1 MQPYNHTI
9 DLIIGMSGVNTRQ
22 CMMCGKCSGSCPAYD
37 DMDIRPHQ
45 FVALVDRGDIGTLM
59 SSKGLWNCLSCFAC
73 VERCPRN
80 VQPAKLIE
88 AVRVC
93 MVRQQNGSKLN
104 ARDIPALLDREM
116 PQQALVSAFRKYSR

>member
-1 MQPYNHTI
+1 MQSYNGYI
-9 DLIIGMSGVNTRQ
+9 DMITDMSGVNTRR
-22 CMMCGKCSGSCPAYD
+22 CMMCGKCSGACPAYD

-45 FVALVDRGDIGTLM
+45 FVALVDRGDIETLM
-59 SSKGLWNCLSCFAC
+59 NSKGIWNCMSCFAC

-80 VQPAKLIE
+80 VEPARLIE

-93 MVRQQNGSKLN
+93 MVRQQGGNMLKPQ
-104 ARDIPALLDREM
+104 DIPALLDSEM

>member
-1 MQPYNHTI
+1 MQPYSDTI
-9 DLIIGMSGVNTRQ
+9 NIIKDMSGVNTRR

-45 FVALVDRGDIGTLM
+45 FVALVDRGDIETLM
-59 SSKGLWNCLSCFAC
+59 NSKGIWNCLSCFAC
-73 VERCPRN
+73 VERCPRS
-80 VQPAKLIE
+80 VEPAKLIE

-93 MVRQQNGSKLN
+93 MVRRQDGNLLKAQ
-104 ARDIPALLDREM
+104 AIPALLDSEL

>member
-1 MQPYNHTI
+1 MQPYSDTI
-9 DLIIGMSGVNTRQ
+9 SIIKDMSGVNTRR

-45 FVALVDRGDIGTLM
+45 FVALVDRGDIETLM
-59 SSKGLWNCLSCFAC
+59 NSKGIWNCLSCFSC
-73 VERCPRN
+73 VERCPRS
-80 VQPAKLIE
+80 VEPAKLIE

-93 MVRQQNGSKLN
+93 MVRRQDQNLLKPQ
-104 ARDIPALLDREM
+104 DIPALLDSAM

>member
-1 MQPYNHTI
+1 MQPYSHYI
-9 DLIIGMSGVNTRQ
+9 DLITEMSGVNTRQ

-45 FVALVDRGDIGTLM
+45 FVALVDRGDIKTLM
-59 SSKGLWNCLSCFAC
+59 NAKGVWNCMSCFAC

-80 VQPAKLIE
+80 VEPAKLIE

-93 MVRQQNGSKLN
+93 MMRLQNQNLI
-104 ARDIPALLDREM
+104 RPQDIPPLLNSEM

>member
-1 MQPYNHTI
+1 MQPYSHYI
-9 DLIIGMSGVNTRQ
+9 DFITEMSGVNTRQ

-45 FVALVDRGDIGTLM
+45 FVALVDRGDIDTLM
-59 SSKGLWNCLSCFAC
+59 NSKGLWNCLSCFAC

-80 VQPAKLIE
+80 VEPAKLIE

-93 MVRQQNGSKLN
+93 MVRRQDQNRL
-104 ARDIPALLDREM
+104 RPQDIPALLDSEM
-116 PQQALVSAFRKYSR
+116 PQQALVSVFRKYSR

>member
-1 MQPYNHTI
+1 MQPYSDYIN
-9 DLIIGMSGVNTRQ
+9 IITDMSGVNTRQ

-45 FVALVDRGDIGTLM
+45 FVALVDRGDIETLM
-59 SSKGLWNCLSCFAC
+59 SSKGIWNCLSCFAC

-80 VQPAKLIE
+80 VEPARLIE

-93 MVRQQNGSKLN
+93 MVRRQDGNLLKAQ
-104 ARDIPALLDREM
+104 DIPALLDDDM

>member
-1 MQPYNHTI
+1 MQPYSDTI
-9 DLIIGMSGVNTRQ
+9 SIIKDMSGVNTRR

-45 FVALVDRGDIGTLM
+45 FVALVDRGDIETLM
-59 SSKGLWNCLSCFAC
+59 NSKGIWNCLSCFAC
-73 VERCPRN
+73 VERCPRS
-80 VQPAKLIE
+80 VEPAKLIE

-93 MVRQQNGSKLN
+93 MVRRQDGNLLKAQ
-104 ARDIPALLDREM
+104 DIPALLDSEM

>member
-1 MQPYNHTI
+1 MQPYSDTI
-9 DLIIGMSGVNTRQ
+9 NIIKHMSGVNTRR

-45 FVALVDRGDIGTLM
+45 FVALVDRGDIDTLM
-59 SSKGLWNCLSCFAC
+59 NSKGIWNCLSCFAC
-73 VERCPRN
+73 VERCPRS
-80 VQPAKLIE
+80 VEPAKLIE

-93 MVRQQNGSKLN
+93 MVRRQSGNMLKAQ
-104 ARDIPALLDREM
+104 DIPTLLDSEL

>member
-1 MQPYNHTI
+1 MQPYSDTI
-9 DLIIGMSGVNTRQ
+9 NIIKDMSGVNTRR

-45 FVALVDRGDIGTLM
+45 FVALVDRGDIETLM
-59 SSKGLWNCLSCFAC
+59 NSKGIWNCLSCFAC

-80 VQPAKLIE
+80 VEPAKLIE

-93 MVRQQNGSKLN
+93 MVRRQDGNLLKAQ
-104 ARDIPALLDREM
+104 DIPALLDSEI

>member
-1 MQPYNHTI
+1 MQPYSDTI
-9 DLIIGMSGVNTRQ
+9 SIIKDMSGVNTRR

-45 FVALVDRGDIGTLM
+45 FVALVDRGDIETLM
-59 SSKGLWNCLSCFAC
+59 SSKGIWNCLSCFAC

-80 VQPAKLIE
+80 VEPAKLIE

-93 MVRQQNGSKLN
+93 MVRRQDGNMLKAQN
-104 ARDIPALLDREM
+104 IPALLDSEM

>member
-1 MQPYNHTI
+1 MQPYSDYIN
-9 DLIIGMSGVNTRQ
+9 IITDMSGVNTRQ

-45 FVALVDRGDIGTLM
+45 FVALVDRGDIETLM
-59 SSKGLWNCLSCFAC
+59 SSKGIWNCLSCFAC

-80 VQPAKLIE
+80 VEPARLIE

-93 MVRQQNGSKLN
+93 MVRRQDRNLLKPQ
-104 ARDIPALLDREM
+104 DIPALLDNDM

>member
-1 MQPYNHTI
+1 MQLYSDYI
-9 DLIIGMSGVNTRQ
+9 DIITDMSGVNTRR

-45 FVALVDRGDIGTLM
+45 FVALVDRGDIETLM
-59 SSKGLWNCLSCFAC
+59 NSKGIWNCLSCFAC

-80 VQPAKLIE
+80 VEPAKLIE

-93 MVRQQNGSKLN
+93 MVRRQDGNLLKAQN
-104 ARDIPALLDREM
+104 IPALLDSEM

>member
-1 MQPYNHTI
+1 MQPYSDTI
-9 DLIIGMSGVNTRQ
+9 NIIKDMSGVNTRR

-45 FVALVDRGDIGTLM
+45 FVALVDRGDIETLM
-59 SSKGLWNCLSCFAC
+59 SSEGIWNCLSCFAC

-80 VQPAKLIE
+80 VEPAKLIE

-93 MVRQQNGSKLN
+93 MVRRQDGNMLKAQN
-104 ARDIPALLDREM
+104 IPALLDSEI